1 MNVTAKICG
10 TPVESCEKLDEAGQK
25 YEIWKSGNLLLGEN
39 DTIWLVAR

>member
-1 MNVTAKICG
+1 
-10 TPVESCEKLDEAGQK
+10 VEHLWRAVKKLDETGQK